1 MVAFYNA
8 ADQELYKKY
17 QYLPQEKYRL
27 GFTAPNTEV
36 QKIENTFGIPATNAF
51 TGGNQNN
58 NYYTGPTSSLV
69 SGFNQAITDRQNR
82 LEALNMPLEQK
93 GVPGADIVMENLQ
106 GYVGQPDDYLG
117 LEEYNEALSKYS
129 GMEGP
134 QTIKGATGVYQAG
147 AKPTIGRKISD
158 FVYGLPGFNKPQS
171 ARDILESGYTGTG
184 SGPGL
189 MAALLGKLDR
199 YGSLPRS
206 DQAFISS
213 RMGYTGPTIFGANT
227 TGLSTDPFGIN
238 TRSAFGNYADYTK
251 NRAEELNNSI
261 EKSKDKWENADWNE
275 TGSLDAIHPEYGKT
289 WAEMNK
295 MNLEMQEFY
304 NQGAKDLKNMEE
316 EEYQNRIDNF
326 VKNYSRPG
334 VKDMFDT
341 VYDGV
346 NIHGGDNKTGGTTTT
361 TGSGDGFTGS
371 GDFSNIDNSGKDYGP
386 HSKGDGN
393 KSSGGFTSKDDARE
407 QYGRKD
413 GGRIGY
419 FYGGLASI
427 L

>member
-58 NYYTGPTSSLV
+58 NYYTGTTGSLV

-82 LEALNMPLEQK
+82 LEKLNMPLEQK
-93 GVPGADIVMENLQ
+93 GVPGADIVMENI
-106 GYVGQPDDYLG
+106 GAPGIEDIMDG
-117 LEEYNEALSKYS
+117 SFAEF
-129 GMEGP
+129 GP
-134 QTIKGATGVYQAG
+134 VTIKGSPGVYQAG
-147 AKPTIGRKISD
+147 AKNTIGRKISD
-158 FVYGLPGFNKPQS
+158 FVYGLPGFNRPQS
-171 ARDILESGYTGTG
+171 AREILEEGYSGAS
-184 SGPGL
+184 SGPGI

-199 YGSLPRS
+199 YGSLPRA

-238 TRSAFGNYADYTK
+238 TRSMFGNYADYAK
-251 NRAEELNNSI
+251 NKAEELNNSI
-261 EKSKDKWENADWNE
+261 EKSKSNWESKY
-275 TGSLDAIHPEYGKT
+275 GSLNNTNQFGKT
-289 WAEMNK
+289 WSEMNK
-295 MNLEMQEFY
+295 LNLEMQDFYTGEAKEFE
-304 NQGAKDLKNMEE
+304 KVEE

-326 VKNYSRPG
+326 VKNYKKPG
-334 VKDMFDT
+334 VQEFFEQA
-341 VYDGV
+341 YDGT

-361 TGSGDGFTGS
+361 GGDGAAFDPSGPTQGS
-371 GDFSNIDNSGKDYGP
+371 IRSERPDKSGKG
-386 HSKGDGN
+386 H
-393 KSSGGFTSKDDARE
+393 SGGFTDPGKGS
-407 QYGRKD
+407 YGPHMAT
-413 GGRIGY
+413 
-419 FYGGLASI
+419 GGLVSI